1 MANGVKDW
9 RLVNLPDGSGKFRH
23 FFRARRGVKQLDT
36 VAAAVSRCDA
46 ILEALPAHEGSHA
59 WRGVAEGTASSGDT
73 TWAGKAAPRDLLLL
87 ALMKEER
94 ALRRYL
100 ASADGDPVRAFANAK
115 GDVAYLDRLRSSDLL
130 SFKPR
135 AAFGKVLLPVVIVLL
150 TAFSA
155 NVVGVRLQN
164 QSLQNNRRF
173 EVTLERLRDGQRL
186 AGNLYVSVFDLRLR
200 AASDESRGTL
210 GRRAVAG
217 LKESRK
223 QLEQIRNLVAGHQS
237 TDIDSALMSAAE
249 GLNATI
255 QCYEGQA
262 QNADALCAD
271 KLTLEP
277 FGELQDTI
285 TRALINYLEPN

>member
-23 FFRARRGVKQLDT
+23 FFRARRRVKQLDT

-46 ILEALPAHEGSHA
+46 ILVALPAHEGSHG
-59 WRGVAEGTASSGDT
+59 WRGAAEGTASSGET
-73 TWAGKAAPRDLLLL
+73 TWAGKAAPRDLLL
-87 ALMKEER
+87 ALMNEER

-100 ASADGDPVRAFANAK
+100 ATADGDPVRAFANAK

-237 TDIDSALMSAAE
+237 ADIDMALVNAAE
-249 GLNATI
+249 GLNTTI
-255 QCYEGQA
+255 QCYEGQS

-271 KLTLEP
+271 KLALEP
-277 FGELQDTI
+277 FSELQDTI
-285 TRALINYLEPN
+285 TRALINYLELN